1 MTLSVCVFCASAG
14 GLPEVHRAAARE
26 LGAELAGRG
35 HRLVYGGGN
44 VGLMGEVARS
54 VHEHGGTVIGVIPQ
68 GLVDRELAY
77 DPADELLVT
86 ATMRERKAEMDA
98 RADAFV
104 ALPGGFGTLEELL
117 EVLTLRQ
124 LRLHDRPIVLVNVAG
139 YWDPFLSMV
148 ADMVDQ
154 GFAPLGEGVLF
165 QVAKT
170 AAEAVDLAEAG
181 PTPIPGAYDGR
192 GAPVEALE
200 EAAVEDWTE
209 PGAALERPAHR
220 KIVHAGRRATGQLD
234 PDHGDVLRDRA
245 PRPAQPAGQPGG
257 AVVEDHQLALE
268 QEDRPLRRP
277 GRVGCRRRPGE
288 GWTGRR

>member
-1 MTLSVCVFCASAG
+1 MFCSSAE
-14 GLPEVHRAAARE
+14 GLAEVYRSAARD
-26 LGAELAGRG
+26 LGRELATRG

-44 VGLMGEVARS
+44 VGLMGELARS
-54 VHEHGGTVIGVIPQ
+54 VHSHGGTMVGVIPQ

-86 ATMRERKAEMDA
+86 GTLRERKAEMDA

-139 YWDPFLSMV
+139 YWDPFLAMV
-148 ADMVDQ
+148 ADMVGQ
-154 GFAPLGEGVLF
+154 GFAPLGEGALF

-181 PTPIPGAYDGR
+181 PQPIGGRFDGR
-192 GAPVEALE
+192 GAPVA
-200 EAAVEDWTE
+200 EAAVEDWT
-209 PGAALERPAHR
+209 AAPTDPAPPRAGDATVER
-220 KIVHAGRRATGQLD
+220 
-234 PDHGDVLRDRA
+234 
-245 PRPAQPAGQPGG
+245 
-257 AVVEDHQLALE
+257 
-268 QEDRPLRRP
+268 
-277 GRVGCRRRPGE
+277 
-288 GWTGRR
+288 

>member
-1 MTLSVCVFCASAG
+1 MAETCVHA
-14 GLPEVHRAAARE
+14 
-26 LGAELAGRG
+26 
-35 HRLVYGGGN
+35 
-44 VGLMGEVARS
+44 
-54 VHEHGGTVIGVIPQ
+54 
-68 GLVDRELAY
+68 
-77 DPADELLVT
+77 
-86 ATMRERKAEMDA
+86 RKAEMDA

-154 GFAPLGEGVLF
+154 GFAPLGEGELF

-200 EAAVEDWTE
+200 EAAVEDWTAE
-209 PGAALERPAHR
+209 P
-220 KIVHAGRRATGQLD
+220 
-234 PDHGDVLRDRA
+234 DR
-245 PRPAQPAGQPGG
+245 
-257 AVVEDHQLALE
+257 
-268 QEDRPLRRP
+268 
-277 GRVGCRRRPGE
+277 
-288 GWTGRR
+288 WK

>member
-1 MTLSVCVFCASAG
+1 VTLSVCVFCASAG
-14 GLPEVHRAAARE
+14 GLPEVYRAAARD

-54 VHEHGGTVIGVIPQ
+54 VHANGGTVVGVIPQ

-77 DPADELLVT
+77 DPADELVVT
-86 ATMRERKAEMDA
+86 TTLRERKAEMDA

-148 ADMVDQ
+148 AEMVDQ
-154 GFAPLGEGVLF
+154 GFAPLGEGALF

-181 PTPIPGAYDGR
+181 PTPIPGPYDGR
-192 GAPVEALE
+192 GAPANALE
-200 EAAVEDWTE
+200 EAAVEDWTAE
-209 PGAALERPAHR
+209 
-220 KIVHAGRRATGQLD
+220 
-234 PDHGDVLRDRA
+234 PDH
-245 PRPAQPAGQPGG
+245 
-257 AVVEDHQLALE
+257 
-268 QEDRPLRRP
+268 
-277 GRVGCRRRPGE
+277 
-288 GWTGRR
+288 

>member
-14 GLPEVHRAAARE
+14 GLPEVYRAAARE

-54 VHEHGGTVIGVIPQ
+54 VHERGGTVVGVIPQ

-77 DPADELLVT
+77 EPADELLVT
-86 ATMRERKAEMDA
+86 TTMRERKAEMDA

-154 GFAPLGEGVLF
+154 GFAPLGEGALF

-181 PTPIPGAYDGR
+181 PTPIPGPYDGR
-192 GAPVEALE
+192 GAPADGLE
-200 EAAVEDWTE
+200 EAAVEDWTAE
-209 PGAALERPAHR
+209 P
-220 KIVHAGRRATGQLD
+220 
-234 PDHGDVLRDRA
+234 DR
-245 PRPAQPAGQPGG
+245 
-257 AVVEDHQLALE
+257 
-268 QEDRPLRRP
+268 
-277 GRVGCRRRPGE
+277 
-288 GWTGRR
+288 WK

>member
-1 MTLSVCVFCASAG
+1 VTLSVCVFCASAG

-54 VHEHGGTVIGVIPQ
+54 VHTHGGTVVGVIPQ

-86 ATMRERKAEMDA
+86 TTMRERKAEMDA

-104 ALPGGFGTLEELL
+104 ALPGGLGTLEELL

-154 GFAPLGEGVLF
+154 GFAPLGEGALF

-170 AAEAVDLAEAG
+170 PAEAVDLAEAG
-181 PTPIPGAYDGR
+181 PIPIPGPFDGR
-192 GAPVEALE
+192 GAPVGAVA
-200 EAAVEDWTE
+200 EAAVEDWTAE
-209 PGAALERPAHR
+209 P
-220 KIVHAGRRATGQLD
+220 
-234 PDHGDVLRDRA
+234 
-245 PRPAQPAGQPGG
+245 
-257 AVVEDHQLALE
+257 
-268 QEDRPLRRP
+268 
-277 GRVGCRRRPGE
+277 
-288 GWTGRR
+288 

>member
-1 MTLSVCVFCASAG
+1 VTLSVCVFCASAG
-14 GLPEVHRAAARE
+14 GLPEVYRAAARE

-54 VHEHGGTVIGVIPQ
+54 VHDHGGIVVGVIPQ

-181 PTPIPGAYDGR
+181 PTPIPGTYDGR

-200 EAAVEDWTE
+200 EAAVEDWTAE
-209 PGAALERPAHR
+209 P
-220 KIVHAGRRATGQLD
+220 
-234 PDHGDVLRDRA
+234 DR
-245 PRPAQPAGQPGG
+245 
-257 AVVEDHQLALE
+257 
-268 QEDRPLRRP
+268 
-277 GRVGCRRRPGE
+277 
-288 GWTGRR
+288 WK